1 VGGVVALDGEDADA
15 GRIGF
20 AQFFLPCE
28 P

>member
-15 GRIGF
+15 GRIGI
-20 AQFFLPCE
+20 AQFFLSGE